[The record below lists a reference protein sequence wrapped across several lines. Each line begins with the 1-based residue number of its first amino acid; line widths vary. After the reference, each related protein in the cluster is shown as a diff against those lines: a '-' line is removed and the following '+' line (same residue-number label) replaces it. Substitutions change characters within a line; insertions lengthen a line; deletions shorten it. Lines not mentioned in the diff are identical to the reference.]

1 MKKKIILS
9 SLIFI
14 MLIAGLI
21 ETVSATDDAKLGTI
35 QFVAIN
41 NTDSKAVENLEVSV
55 YQVSKQDA
63 QGNFEFASGFEDCTL
78 DVDNL
83 SESNLE
89 NLKDYAKTNAEPLF
103 TKTTD
108 ANGKFTL
115 TNLDLGTYLLVQE
128 NKTDEI
134 TMQTMLI
141 TVPELTVENG
151 LKYEVTAKPK
161 ILNKEIVDQN
171 NSGKTELVKDEQLP
185 YTGVL
190 NWPIP
195 VLVISG
201 IAIFCVAW
209 LKVYS
214 TSKKKVN

>member
-1 MKKKIILS
+1 MKRKIILS

-14 MLIAGLI
+14 MLIASLI
-21 ETVSATDDAKLGTI
+21 GTVSATDLGTI

-63 QGNFEFASGFEDCTL
+63 QGNFEFANGFESCTL
-78 DVDNL
+78 DIDNL

-89 NLKDYAKTNAEPLF
+89 NLKTYAKTNAEPLF
-103 TKTTD
+103 TKITD

-128 NKTDEI
+128 NMTDEI

-141 TVPELTVENG
+141 SVPELTVENG

-161 ILNKEIVDQN
+161 ILDKEIVDQN

-195 VLVISG
+195 VLVIAG

>member
-14 MLIAGLI
+14 MIIASLIG
-21 ETVSATDDAKLGTI
+21 TVSATELGTI
-35 QFVAIN
+35 QFLAIN
-41 NTDSKAVENLEVSV
+41 NTDSKAVENLKVSV
-55 YQVSKQDA
+55 YQVSKQDD

-89 NLKDYAKTNAEPLF
+89 NLKTYAKTNAEPLF

-108 ANGKFTL
+108 TTGKFTL

-141 TVPELTVENG
+141 SVPELTVENG
-151 LKYEVTAKPK
+151 LKYEITAKPK

-171 NSGKTELVKDEQLP
+171 NSGKTELVKDSQLP

-195 VLVISG
+195 VLVIAG

-214 TSKKKVN
+214 TSKKKVK

>member
-1 MKKKIILS
+1 MKKTILISFIFIIIMT
-9 SLIFI
+9 SLIG
-14 MLIAGLI
+14 M
-21 ETVSATDDAKLGTI
+21 VWATGLGTI
-35 QFVAIN
+35 ELVAIN
-41 NTDSKAVENLEVSV
+41 NTGSKVVENLKISV
-55 YQVSKQDA
+55 YQVSQQDE
-63 QGNFEFASGFEDCTL
+63 QGKLKFAVGFENCTL
-78 DVDNL
+78 NVEDL

-89 NLKDYAKTNAEPLF
+89 QFKDYAKENANPVF
-103 TKTTD
+103 TKVTD
-108 ANGKFTL
+108 SKGKFTL
-115 TNLDLGTYLLVQE
+115 TNLAFGKYLFVQE

-141 TVPELTVENG
+141 SVPELIDGKE

-161 ILNKEIVDQN
+161 IVNKEMIERNETQIN
-171 NSGKTELVKDEQLP
+171 RIARDEQLP

-195 VLVISG
+195 VLVIAG

-214 TSKKKVN
+214 TSKKKVE

>member
-14 MLIAGLI
+14 MLIASLI
-21 ETVSATDDAKLGTI
+21 GTVSATELGTI
-35 QFVAIN
+35 QFVAID

-63 QGNFEFASGFEDCTL
+63 QGNFEFASGFEECTL
-78 DVDNL
+78 DIDN
-83 SESNLE
+83 SPDSNLE
-89 NLKDYAKTNAEPLF
+89 NLKTYAKTNAEPLF

-108 ANGKFTL
+108 STGKFTL

-128 NKTDEI
+128 NMTDDI

-141 TVPELTVENG
+141 SVPELTVENG

-171 NSGKTELVKDEQLP
+171 NSSKTELVKDSQLP

-195 VLVISG
+195 VLVIAG

-214 TSKKKVN
+214 TTKKKVK

>member
-14 MLIAGLI
+14 MLIASLI
-21 ETVSATDDAKLGTI
+21 GTVSATDLGTI

-41 NTDSKAVENLEVSV
+41 NTDSNAVENLEVSV

-89 NLKDYAKTNAEPLF
+89 NLKTYAKTNAEPLF

-108 ANGKFTL
+108 TNGKFTL
-115 TNLDLGTYLLVQE
+115 TNLDLGTYLFVQE
-128 NKTDEI
+128 NKTDDI

-141 TVPELTVENG
+141 TVPELTVEDG

-161 ILNKEIVDQN
+161 ILNKEIVDKN
-171 NSGKTELVKDEQLP
+171 ESSKTELVKDEQLP

-195 VLVISG
+195 VLVIAG
-201 IAIFCVAW
+201 IAIFCIAW

-214 TSKKKVN
+214 TSKKKVK

>member
-14 MLIAGLI
+14 MLIASLI
-21 ETVSATDDAKLGTI
+21 GTVSATDLGTI

-63 QGNFEFASGFEDCTL
+63 QGNFEFAFGFEDCTL

-89 NLKDYAKTNAEPLF
+89 NLKTYAKTNAEPLF

-108 ANGKFTL
+108 TTGKFTL

-141 TVPELTVENG
+141 SVPELTVENG
-151 LKYEVTAKPK
+151 LKYEITAKPK

-171 NSGKTELVKDEQLP
+171 NSGKTELVKDSQLP

-195 VLVISG
+195 VLVIAG

-214 TSKKKVN
+214 TSKKKVK

>member
-14 MLIAGLI
+14 MLIASLI
-21 ETVSATDDAKLGTI
+21 GTVSATELGTI
-35 QFVAIN
+35 QFVAID

-63 QGNFEFASGFEDCTL
+63 QGNFEFASGFEECTL
-78 DVDNL
+78 DIDNL

-89 NLKDYAKTNAEPLF
+89 NLKTYAKTNAEPLF

-108 ANGKFTL
+108 STGKFTL

-128 NKTDEI
+128 NMTDDI

-141 TVPELTVENG
+141 SVPELTVENG

-171 NSGKTELVKDEQLP
+171 NSSKTELVKDSQLP

-195 VLVISG
+195 VLVIAG

-214 TSKKKVN
+214 TSKKKVK

>member
-14 MLIAGLI
+14 MIIASLIG
-21 ETVSATDDAKLGTI
+21 TVSATELGTI
-35 QFVAIN
+35 QFLAIN
-41 NTDSKAVENLEVSV
+41 NTDAKAVENLEVSV

-63 QGNFEFASGFEDCTL
+63 QGNFEFAFGFEDCTL

-89 NLKDYAKTNAEPLF
+89 NLKTYAKTNAEPLF

-108 ANGKFTL
+108 TTGKFTL

-141 TVPELTVENG
+141 SVPELTVENG
-151 LKYEVTAKPK
+151 LKYEITAKPK

-171 NSGKTELVKDEQLP
+171 NSGKTELVKDSQLP

-195 VLVISG
+195 VLVIAG

-214 TSKKKVN
+214 TSKKKVK

>member
-1 MKKKIILS
+1 MKRKIILS

-14 MLIAGLI
+14 MLIASLI
-21 ETVSATDDAKLGTI
+21 GTVSATDLGTI

-55 YQVSKQDA
+55 YQVSKQDE

-89 NLKDYAKTNAEPLF
+89 NLKTYAKTNAEPLF

-108 ANGKFTL
+108 TTGKFTL
-115 TNLDLGTYLLVQE
+115 TNLDFGTYLLVQE

-141 TVPELTVENG
+141 SVPELTVENG

-171 NSGKTELVKDEQLP
+171 NSGKTELVKDSQLP

-195 VLVISG
+195 VLVIAG

>member
-14 MLIAGLI
+14 MLIASLI
-21 ETVSATDDAKLGTI
+21 GIVSATDLGTI

-41 NTDSKAVENLEVSV
+41 NTDSKAVENLEVSI
-55 YQVSKQDA
+55 YQVSKQDE
-63 QGNFEFASGFEDCTL
+63 QGNFEFANGFESCTL
-78 DVDNL
+78 DIDNL

-89 NLKDYAKTNAEPLF
+89 NLKTYAKTNAEPLF
-103 TKTTD
+103 TKITD

-128 NKTDEI
+128 NKSDDI

-141 TVPELTVENG
+141 SVPELTVENG

-171 NSGKTELVKDEQLP
+171 NSGKTELVKDSQLP

-195 VLVISG
+195 VLVITG

-214 TSKKKVN
+214 TSKKKVK

>member
-1 MKKKIILS
+1 MKRKIILS

-14 MLIAGLI
+14 MLIASLI
-21 ETVSATDDAKLGTI
+21 GTVSATDLGTI

-63 QGNFEFASGFEDCTL
+63 QGNFEFANGLESCTL
-78 DVDNL
+78 DIDNL

-89 NLKDYAKTNAEPLF
+89 NLKTYAKTNAEPLF
-103 TKTTD
+103 TKITD

-128 NKTDEI
+128 NMTDEI

-141 TVPELTVENG
+141 SVPELTVENG

-161 ILNKEIVDQN
+161 ILDKEIVDQN

-195 VLVISG
+195 VLVIAG

>member
-14 MLIAGLI
+14 MLIASLI
-21 ETVSATDDAKLGTI
+21 GTVSATDLGTI

-63 QGNFEFASGFEDCTL
+63 QGNFEFAFGFEDCTL

-89 NLKDYAKTNAEPLF
+89 NLKTYAKTNAEPLF

-108 ANGKFTL
+108 TTGKFTL

-141 TVPELTVENG
+141 SVPELTVENG
-151 LKYEVTAKPK
+151 LKYEITAKPK

-171 NSGKTELVKDEQLP
+171 NSGKTELVKDSQLP

-195 VLVISG
+195 VLVIAG

>member
-1 MKKKIILS
+1 MKRKIILS

-14 MLIAGLI
+14 MLIASLI
-21 ETVSATDDAKLGTI
+21 GTVSATDLGTI
-35 QFVAIN
+35 QLVAIN

-63 QGNFEFASGFEDCTL
+63 QGDFEFASGFEDCTL
-78 DVDNL
+78 NVDNL

-89 NLKDYAKTNAEPLF
+89 NLKTYAKINAEPLF
-103 TKTTD
+103 TKITD

-115 TNLDLGTYLLVQE
+115 TNLNLGTYLLVQE
-128 NKTDEI
+128 NKTDDI

-141 TVPELTVENG
+141 SVPELTVENG

-185 YTGVL
+185 YTGIL

-195 VLVISG
+195 VLVIAG

-214 TSKKKVN
+214 TSKKKVK

>member
-14 MLIAGLI
+14 MLIASLI
-21 ETVSATDDAKLGTI
+21 GTVSATDLGTI

-55 YQVSKQDA
+55 YQVSKQDE

-89 NLKDYAKTNAEPLF
+89 NLKTYAKTNAEPLF
-103 TKTTD
+103 TKITD

-141 TVPELTVENG
+141 SVPELTIENG

-171 NSGKTELVKDEQLP
+171 NSGKTELVKDSQLP

-195 VLVISG
+195 VLVIAG

-214 TSKKKVN
+214 TSKKKVK

>member
-1 MKKKIILS
+1 MFSISFSHKSTILS
-9 SLIFI
+9 IS
-14 MLIAGLI
+14 
-21 ETVSATDDAKLGTI
+21 
-35 QFVAIN
+35 
-41 NTDSKAVENLEVSV
+41 
-55 YQVSKQDA
+55 Y
-63 QGNFEFASGFEDCTL
+63 
-78 DVDNL
+78 L

-89 NLKDYAKTNAEPLF
+89 NLKTYAKTNAEPLF

-108 ANGKFTL
+108 TTGKFTL

-141 TVPELTVENG
+141 SVPELTVENG
-151 LKYEVTAKPK
+151 LKYEITAKPK

-171 NSGKTELVKDEQLP
+171 NSGKTELVKDSQLP

-195 VLVISG
+195 VLVIAG

-214 TSKKKVN
+214 TSKKKVK

>member
-14 MLIAGLI
+14 MLIASLI
-21 ETVSATDDAKLGTI
+21 GTVSATELGTI
-35 QFVAIN
+35 QFVAID

-63 QGNFEFASGFEDCTL
+63 QGNFEFASGFEECTL
-78 DVDNL
+78 DIDNL

-89 NLKDYAKTNAEPLF
+89 NLKTYAKTNAEPLF

-108 ANGKFTL
+108 STGKFTL

-141 TVPELTVENG
+141 SVPELTVENG

-171 NSGKTELVKDEQLP
+171 NSSKTELVKDSQLP

-195 VLVISG
+195 VLVIAG

-214 TSKKKVN
+214 TSKKKVK

>member
-14 MLIAGLI
+14 MLIASLI
-21 ETVSATDDAKLGTI
+21 GIVSATDLGTI

-41 NTDSKAVENLEVSV
+41 NTDSKAVENLEVSI
-55 YQVSKQDA
+55 YQVSKQDE
-63 QGNFEFASGFEDCTL
+63 QGNFEFANGFESCTL
-78 DVDNL
+78 DIDNL

-89 NLKDYAKTNAEPLF
+89 NLKTYAKTNAEPLF
-103 TKTTD
+103 TKITD

-128 NKTDEI
+128 NKSDDI

-141 TVPELTVENG
+141 SVPELTVENG

-171 NSGKTELVKDEQLP
+171 NSGKTELVKDSQLP

-195 VLVISG
+195 VLVIAG

-214 TSKKKVN
+214 TSKKKVK

>member
-1 MKKKIILS
+1 MKKIILS

-14 MLIAGLI
+14 ILMVSLIGTACAAGLGI
-21 ETVSATDDAKLGTI
+21 I

-41 NTDSKAVENLEVSV
+41 NTDSKVVENLEISI
-55 YQVSKQDA
+55 YQVSKQDE
-63 QGNFEFASGFEDCTL
+63 QGNFSFAVGFENCTL
-78 DVDNL
+78 NIDDL
-83 SESNLE
+83 SESNLQ
-89 NLKDYAKTNAEPLF
+89 NLKDYAKTNASPVF

-108 ANGKFTL
+108 SNGRF
-115 TNLDLGTYLLVQE
+115 NLNNLELGTYLFIQE
-128 NKTDEI
+128 NKEDEI

-141 TVPELTVENG
+141 SVPELTTENG
-151 LKYEVTAKPK
+151 LKYDVTVKPK
-161 ILNKEIVDQN
+161 ILNKEIVDKNENQR
-171 NSGKTELVKDEQLP
+171 TEVAKDEQLP

-195 VLVISG
+195 VLVVAG

-214 TSKKKVN
+214 TSKKKVK

>member
-14 MLIAGLI
+14 MLIASLI
-21 ETVSATDDAKLGTI
+21 GIVSATYLGVI

-63 QGNFEFASGFEDCTL
+63 QGNFEFASGFENCTL
-78 DVDNL
+78 DIDNL

-89 NLKDYAKTNAEPLF
+89 NLKTYAKTNAEPLF
-103 TKTTD
+103 TETTD
-108 ANGKFTL
+108 ITGKFTL
-115 TNLDLGTYLLVQE
+115 TNLDLGIYLFVQE
-128 NKTDEI
+128 NKTDDI

-141 TVPELTVENG
+141 SVPELTVENG

-161 ILNKEIVDQN
+161 ILDKEIVDQN

-195 VLVISG
+195 VLVIAG

>member
-14 MLIAGLI
+14 MLISSLI
-21 ETVSATDDAKLGTI
+21 GTVSATELGTI

-41 NTDSKAVENLEVSV
+41 NTDAKAVENLEVSV

-63 QGNFEFASGFEDCTL
+63 QGNFEFAFGFEDCTL

-89 NLKDYAKTNAEPLF
+89 NLKTYAKTNAEPLF

-108 ANGKFTL
+108 TTGKFTL

-141 TVPELTVENG
+141 SVPELTVENG
-151 LKYEVTAKPK
+151 LKYEITAKPK

-171 NSGKTELVKDEQLP
+171 NSGKTELVKDSQLP

-195 VLVISG
+195 VLVIAG

>member
-14 MLIAGLI
+14 MIIASLIG
-21 ETVSATDDAKLGTI
+21 TVSATELGTI
-35 QFVAIN
+35 QFLAIN
-41 NTDSKAVENLEVSV
+41 NTDSKAVENLKVSV
-55 YQVSKQDA
+55 YQVSKQDD

-89 NLKDYAKTNAEPLF
+89 NLKTYAKTNAEPLF

-108 ANGKFTL
+108 TTGKFTL